1 MESRIVKLKSDF
13 NNIITI
19 RNNVKNIFD
28 ILLIKIG
35 KLKLLYS
42 EFIKDRK
49 NGMFVFGLD
58 SFYFQSKMID
68 IEYEDMKR
76 QFLAIN
82 NRMYCEYF
90 KLHKIIT
97 EYIGKN
103 ITDRKITD
111 NVKENNY
118 PIYKDLEPFKEYKIE
133 IISDIHENILSM
145 LSALISTL
153 NNREN
158 ELEIHKT
165 KQSIGLNIDN
175 FITTF
180 SFQINVLREK
190 IVMFIT
196 YIEFFHKMHTKYL
209 KRFNTKIQLMHT
221 HIINDIKLE
230 ESVGMTSEKK
240 EELLNEFDLS
250 GDLLKS
256 LKKTINSEASSV
268 NGDDENEEII
278 KSKSNSIDIIENGNI
293 VLIKAEQPINLDDN
307 DSASELSE
315 AVSETVI
322 KAVELI
328 EEPVP
333 QEKKKRIYKPRKK

>member
-133 IISDIHENILSM
+133 IILDIHENILSM

-328 EEPVP
+328 EEPLP

>member
-49 NGMFVFGLD
+49 NEMFVFGLD

-133 IISDIHENILSM
+133 IILDIHENILSM